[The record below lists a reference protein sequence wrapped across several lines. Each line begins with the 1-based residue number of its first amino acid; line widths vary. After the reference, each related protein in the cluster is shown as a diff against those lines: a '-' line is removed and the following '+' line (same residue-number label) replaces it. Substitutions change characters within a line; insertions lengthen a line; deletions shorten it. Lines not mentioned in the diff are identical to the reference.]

1 MLKQGFITLVL
12 FNILNISFSTGVQL
26 KYTEYNDTN
35 FIINILVI
43 VIAFLFIAGST
54 FAM

>member
-1 MLKQGFITLVL
+1 MLKQGFITLAL

-26 KYTEYNDTN
+26 KYTEYNDAN

-54 FAM
+54 LAM